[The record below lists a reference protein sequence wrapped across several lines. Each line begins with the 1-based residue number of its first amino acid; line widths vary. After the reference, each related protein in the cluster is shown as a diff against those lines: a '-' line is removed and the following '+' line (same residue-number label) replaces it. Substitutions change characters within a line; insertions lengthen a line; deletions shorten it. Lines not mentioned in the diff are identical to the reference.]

1 MVAAFSVVCGGVSL
15 ADWIFLPLS
24 STLSSSSLLGHCV
37 GKITKVLVEA
47 KLVIGKFVGGSAA
60 QRASLSQTCCV
71 SAQGLVGVVCR
82 SELLS
87 HSWRS
92 LSGVS

>member
-1 MVAAFSVVCGGVSL
+1 MVAAFSVVCSGVSL
-15 ADWIFLPLS
+15 ADWILLPLS

-60 QRASLSQTCCV
+60 QTASLSQASA

>member
-1 MVAAFSVVCGGVSL
+1 MVAAFSVICGGVSL
-15 ADWIFLPLS
+15 ADWILLPLS

-60 QRASLSQTCCV
+60 QRAGLSV